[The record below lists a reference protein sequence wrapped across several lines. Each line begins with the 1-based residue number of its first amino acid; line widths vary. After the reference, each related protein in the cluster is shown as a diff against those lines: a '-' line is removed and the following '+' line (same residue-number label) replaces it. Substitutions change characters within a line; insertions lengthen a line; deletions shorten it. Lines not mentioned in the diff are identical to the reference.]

1 MNAARDLSEFV
12 AAGGDLGARIAAAV
26 PLADD
31 AANTPPPADAV
42 YVQGAST
49 WEMTERGPVRLAPY
63 ALRFTRDVTSP
74 TCRTLEGEVR
84 QEGARSVPFSF
95 VAETLGDARVLKK
108 ELAKLLGA
116 RFRTPR
122 GRLDRMVDAWLE
134 SSTVEELAVVHDFGF
149 TDDGTAFFGDAAM
162 LPAGN
167 VRFVPPSEAAASRLR
182 LGDGDAVGVMREL
195 LDLWPRVLGSPTT
208 AAALL
213 GVVGWG
219 LVAPVLEA
227 LDPGVSPLL
236 AFLHGASGAGKSTH
250 AGVVQCFFG
259 DFSDSLAA
267 VSFSSTPLSIELEAS
282 LFRGAVMVVG
292 DVKAGTIA
300 EGGAAKVLG
309 LVQRAGDRAERRR
322 LDNSGKPL
330 QTQRSRATWLFE
342 GEDVPVSE
350 GSALARLLILPIPE
364 SPRQPELMG
373 RLQALM
379 PRLPSA
385 TRALVDHLLATKPW
399 PTLVARHRAHAALLT
414 EAAAGA
420 QNGVRLAK
428 SLAAVAVGLEVWAS
442 WLATVGLALPAD
454 AAALIDALLG
464 PSAAQLVE
472 VADAGPGERF
482 LDLVRQLLASGAAR
496 IGEADENG
504 EMIGAWKEDRTVAY
518 LLPAAVLGR
527 IRRHFPD
534 AAATLATPKSILDD
548 LHRIGAAVERDK
560 DRRTK
565 KARVGGGESV
575 NTWAIDAGKL
585 HA

>member
-12 AAGGDLGARIAAAV
+12 AAGGDLAARIAAAE
-26 PLADD
+26 PIADT
-31 AANTPPPADAV
+31 ATNALPPADSV
-42 YVQGAST
+42 YVQGVST
-49 WEMTERGPVRLAPY
+49 WEMTERGPVRIAPY

-74 TCRTLEGEVR
+74 TGRVLEGEVR
-84 QEGARSVPFSF
+84 QEGARAVPFSF
-95 VAETLGDARVLKK
+95 AAETLGDARALKK
-108 ELAKLLGA
+108 ELARLLGA

-122 GRLDRMVDAWLE
+122 GRLDRMMDAWLE
-134 SSTVEELAVVHDFGF
+134 ASTVDEVAVVHDFGF
-149 TDDGTAFFGDAAM
+149 TDDGSAFIGNAAM
-162 LPAGN
+162 LPSGN
-167 VRFVPPSEAAASRLR
+167 VRFVPPAESAAARLR
-182 LGDGDAVGVMREL
+182 LGEGDGVAVMREL
-195 LDLWPRVLGSPTT
+195 LEVWPRVMGSPTT

-219 LVAPVLEA
+219 LVAPVLES

-259 DFSDSLAA
+259 EFSDSLAA

-292 DVKAGTIA
+292 DVKVGTIA

-342 GEDVPVSE
+342 GEDVPVTE
-350 GSALARLLILPIPE
+350 GSALARLLILPIPD

-379 PRLPSA
+379 PRLPAA
-385 TRALVDHLLATKPW
+385 TRAIVDHLLATRPW
-399 PTLVARHRAHAALLT
+399 PALVAKYRAHAALLT

-428 SLAAVAVGLEVWAS
+428 SIAAVAVGLDVWSS
-442 WLATVGLALPAD
+442 WLESVGLSVPAD
-454 AAALIDALLG
+454 AGALIDALLG
-464 PSAAQLVE
+464 PSAAQLRE
-472 VADAGPGERF
+472 VADAGAAERF
-482 LDLVRQLLASGAAR
+482 LDLVRQLLASGGAR
-496 IGEADENG
+496 LGEPDEIGEVIG
-504 EMIGAWKEDRTVAY
+504 EWSEDRAVAY

-527 IRRHFPD
+527 IRRSFPD

-548 LHRIGAAVERDK
+548 LYRIGAIVDRDK

-565 KARVGGGESV
+565 KARVGGESV
-575 NTWAIDAGKL
+575 NTWAIEGGRL
-585 HA
+585 T